1 MVAWITGAG
10 GLIGNYLVQAGP
22 ALVPGWQI
30 RGLTRAQL
38 DLTDFDAVRRLFS
51 EDKPEMI
58 IHCAALTKT
67 PACQQKPALARVLNV
82 EVTKVLAELAAD
94 IPFVFFSTDLV
105 FDGRKGNYVETDTV
119 NPLNVYAETKAE
131 AEQIVLCNPRHT
143 VIRTSLNFGASPSGD
158 RSFNEELRRA
168 WQAGKTLRL
177 FRDEFRCPIA
187 AAVTA
192 QEVWRLVLQKRPGLY
207 HLAGSERLSRW
218 QIGQLLGAQW
228 PHLRPRLEPA
238 SLREYEGPPRSPDT
252 SLNCSRLQKLLP
264 FPLPRFSEWL
274 AAQPQE
280 NC

>member
-1 MVAWITGAG
+1 MG
-10 GLIGNYLVQAGP
+10 GYLLQTGP

-51 EDKPEMI
+51 EDKPELI
-58 IHCAALTKT
+58 IHCAALTRT
-67 PACQQKPALARVLNV
+67 PACQQNPALARVLNV
-82 EVTKVLAELAAD
+82 EATEVLAELAAD
-94 IPFVFFSTDLV
+94 IPFIFFSTDLV

-187 AAVTA
+187 APVTA
-192 QEVWRLVLQKRPGLY
+192 QAVWCLVLQKRPGLY

-264 FPLPRFSEWL
+264 FPLPGFSEWL
-274 AAQPQE
+274 ASQPQE
-280 NC
+280 NL